1 MIRAGWTY
9 SVGLFWT
16 FRVSLMVIVRAAL
29 RMPSLESY
37 QQEGPTR
44 WGAAILRA
52 AKVRVVWKDAHR
64 LRPRAQILV
73 ANHQSWFDIFVL
85 AGTLP
90 VKYSFVGKKELAS
103 IPGFG
108 AAWRRV
114 GHYAIDRGDNKAA
127 ATALREVGERIAAD
141 TATVVMFPEG
151 TRSESERM
159 AKFKTGAFL
168 LAIKAQVPVVPVA
181 LAGTH
186 PIMPKGRWAI
196 RPGVVRVH
204 VGEPISTAGLL
215 RRDRHDLARRAHDA
229 VEELLRH
236 GDAASLREPLEAQ
249 GGSPPPDAAKQV
261 VPCAGDPR
269 PETELSPAGGH

>member
-1 MIRAGWTY
+1 MMRAAWTY
-9 SVGLFWT
+9 WVGLLWT
-16 FRVSLMVIVRAAL
+16 VRVCLMVIVRAAL
-29 RMPSLESY
+29 KSPSLESY

-44 WGAAILRA
+44 WGVAILRA

-64 LRPRAQILV
+64 LRPQAQILV

-127 ATALREVGERIAAD
+127 AAALGRVGKRIAAD

-151 TRSESERM
+151 TRSESDRM
-159 AKFKTGAFL
+159 AEFKTGAFL

-181 LAGTH
+181 LVGTH
-186 PIMPKGRWAI
+186 PIMPKGSWAI
-196 RPGVVRVH
+196 RPGLVRVH
-204 VGEPISTAGLL
+204 VGEPIPTAGLS
-215 RRDRHDLARRAHDA
+215 RRDRHALARRTHDA
-229 VEELLRH
+229 VAELLRAAGGLRERLGTQG
-236 GDAASLREPLEAQ
+236 GDAAPPGASKPLVAR
-249 GGSPPPDAAKQV
+249 
-261 VPCAGDPR
+261 AGDPR

>member
-1 MIRAGWTY
+1 MIRAAWTY
-9 SVGLFWT
+9 SVGFLWT

-37 QQEGPTR
+37 QQKGPTR

-52 AKVRVVWKDAHR
+52 ANVRVAWRDAHR

-127 ATALREVGERIAAD
+127 AAALDEVGERIAAD

-159 AKFKTGAFL
+159 AEFKTGAFL

-186 PIMPKGRWAI
+186 AVMPKGSWAI

-204 VGEPISTAGLL
+204 VGEPIPTAGLS
-215 RRDRHDLARRAHDA
+215 RRDRHSLARRARAA
-229 VEELLRH
+229 VAELLRA
-236 GDAASLREPLEAQ
+236 GDAAKRREAMEAQ
-249 GGSPPPDAAKQV
+249 DGVPPSGAAQQAAAR
-261 VPCAGDPR
+261 AGDPR